1 MREMKR
7 NLWRGFSLAALLVA
21 ASCSPRP
28 GDDRMTFDDPV
39 ANHPILVQPSSQSM
53 KVGASLAPADMAR
66 LDAFVG
72 DYQAHGNG
80 KILISAPQSAA
91 TNAEVSRIADHINA
105 LGVSRDQILVTGR
118 DAGPGDAQVELNYVS
133 YQANAAPCGDWS
145 ENLAFTLDNKTSAN
159 LGCAVQH
166 NVAAMVADPRD
177 LIGPSSMGGA
187 DGNRRATV
195 ITNYEKGAP
204 TAATKTADQSAA
216 ISDVGK

>member
-1 MREMKR
+1 MTS

-21 ASCSPRP
+21 AGCSAQP
-28 GDDRMTFDDPV
+28 GGERMTFDDPV
-39 ANHPILVQPSSQSM
+39 ANHPILVQPSSESM
-53 KVGASLAPADMAR
+53 KVSATPAPADMVR
-66 LDAFVG
+66 LDAFVS

-105 LGVSRDQILVTGR
+105 LGVSRDQILVASR
-118 DAGPGDAQVELNYVS
+118 DASSGDAQIELNYVS

-159 LGCAVQH
+159 LGCSVQH

-177 LIGPSSMGGA
+177 LMGPSTMGGA
-187 DGNRRATV
+187 DADRRTTV
-195 ITNYEKGAP
+195 ITNYEKGTP
-204 TAATKTADQSAA
+204 SAATKTADQSAA